1 MGIPALLRGVTTQD
15 IHKNQVQKILSVAQD
30 ILLTTNHHI
39 QNILLLENHQINK
52 ILINQQQDQSTAILK
67 TQIMV
72 KPIHQN

>member
-72 KPIHQN
+72 KPIRQN